1 MSVVRPSVDA
11 PAYPF
16 PLARSR
22 SPVPASQPQKSP
34 TCSRTD
40 DARPYSAL
48 NPTKFRAG
56 APTIEV
62 PTLHP
67 GLARSA
73 PGLTRIRSPPPRHC
87 PLAGGPAPIA
97 KSGALVGAS
106 APKPTSLTQN
116 QPSSSPA
123 LDGVSAAQHAAYST
137 QHTAYRRACQMT
149 HTPYNMHHT
158 TCPIVCCRSS
168 RAVAIESAAQ
178 RRWSKVRP
186 PHPRRH
192 SNERLTRITRILD
205 LSDAVL
211 SGGGSGD
218 S

>member
-11 PAYPF
+11 PACPF
-16 PLARSR
+16 PLACSR
-22 SPVPASQPQKSP
+22 SPVPASRPQNSP

-62 PTLHP
+62 PTLPP
-67 GLARSA
+67 GLATSA

-106 APKPTSLTQN
+106 APKPTSLTRN
-116 QPSSSPA
+116 QTSSSPA
-123 LDGVSAAQHAAYST
+123 LGGAIAAQHAAYST
-137 QHTAYRRACQMT
+137 QHAAYRRACKMT
-149 HTPYNMHHT
+149 HTHMS
-158 TCPIVCCRSS
+158 TCTIQHAPPCVVAACALWPSRVRRS
-168 RAVAIESAAQ
+168 VAGA
-178 RRWSKVRP
+178 K
-186 PHPRRH
+186 
-192 SNERLTRITRILD
+192 
-205 LSDAVL
+205 
-211 SGGGSGD
+211 
-218 S
+218 

>member
-11 PAYPF
+11 PACPF

-22 SPVPASQPQKSP
+22 SPVPASRPQNSP

-62 PTLHP
+62 PTLPP
-67 GLARSA
+67 GLATSA

-106 APKPTSLTQN
+106 APKPTSLTRN
-116 QPSSSPA
+116 QTSSSPA
-123 LDGVSAAQHAAYST
+123 LGGASAAQHASYST
-137 QHTAYRRACQMT
+137 QHAAYRRACKMT
-149 HTPYNMHHT
+149 HTHVQHAPYNM
-158 TCPIVCCRSS
+158 
-168 RAVAIESAAQ
+168 
-178 RRWSKVRP
+178 
-186 PHPRRH
+186 PHC
-192 SNERLTRITRILD
+192 
-205 LSDAVL
+205 VL
-211 SGGGSGD
+211 SQLARCGHRECGAASLAQ
-218 S
+218 SETAAPTPPLE